1 MGARQMNKSKLIN
14 QAGFTL
20 MEMIILVF
28 LFAVLML
35 GLMNIFDWQIKVYNL
50 EQAEMLATGSARV
63 AMNNLNL
70 MLVQG
75 SSIVAQ
81 RTINGTDYTTGG
93 SSIIVQLPAYDVSG
107 NLIAAT
113 YDYVVFT
120 ASGTNLTQVM
130 DLAANSARR
139 NTTKTLSDKIQS
151 FALTYNN
158 ADPTSAN
165 KVTIDL
171 TTRAYYRGNKFTTVS
186 LNETIFLRNR

>member
-1 MGARQMNKSKLIN
+1 MKYLKMNN

-28 LFAVLML
+28 LFAILML
-35 GLMNIFDWQIKVYNL
+35 GMMNIFDWQTKVYNL

-63 AMNNLNL
+63 AMNNITV

-75 SSIVAQ
+75 SSIVAT
-81 RTINGTDYTTGG
+81 RTMNGTDYTTSGDTV
-93 SSIIVQLPAYDVSG
+93 IIQMPSYHSSG

-113 YDYVVFT
+113 YDYVVFN
-120 ASGTNLTQVM
+120 ASGTSLSQVM
-130 DLAANSARR
+130 DLAPNSGRS
-139 NTTKTLSDKIQS
+139 NTNKTLSDKIS
-151 FALTYNN
+151 TFALTYNN
-158 ADPTSAN
+158 ADPTLAN

-171 TTRAYYRGNKFTTVS
+171 TTRAYYRGDKFTTVT